1 MPTDT
6 WLTIKLS
13 PLQLRHPA
21 MKLDWHIT
29 PTVTG
34 VVGEE
39 QDVVAVAV
47 EVEAPVEEEEQAYH
61 KVAVDHLVTQIRV
74 DRTKQ
79 ILWRRM
85 KTMIQIIKV

>member
-1 MPTDT
+1 M
-6 WLTIKLS
+6 
-13 PLQLRHPA
+13 
-21 MKLDWHIT
+21 
-29 PTVTG
+29 TG

-47 EVEAPVEEEEQAYH
+47 EVEAPVEEEEQADH
-61 KVAVDHLVTQIRV
+61 KAAADRLLTRIRV

-79 ILWRRM
+79 TLRRLM